1 MTMVDIQHFFDS
13 LRPSLESQLL
23 TAFVPLRAGDRVLE
37 AGCGTGYIS
46 LVLGWKH
53 PYCREIVGV
62 DIDPAAVRAAEQNYR
77 TLIAIWSG
85 YLPPIRFRK
94 ADVREMVDTEPQF
107 DVLLSNPPF
116 FSAKASRPS
125 PVVSRHLSRQDRE
138 LPPEQLMEAAR
149 GLVKGGGLLAVV
161 YPATRAREV
170 YTRAREQ
177 DFEII
182 KEEIHTGVRK
192 RNDGIRLL
200 LMKVPTSV

>member
-1 MTMVDIQHFFDS
+1 
-13 LRPSLESQLL
+13 
-23 TAFVPLRAGDRVLE
+23 
-37 AGCGTGYIS
+37 
-46 LVLGWKH
+46 
-53 PYCREIVGV
+53 
-62 DIDPAAVRAAEQNYR
+62 
-77 TLIAIWSG
+77 
-85 YLPPIRFRK
+85 
-94 ADVREMVDTEPQF
+94 
-107 DVLLSNPPF
+107 
-116 FSAKASRPS
+116 
-125 PVVSRHLSRQDRE
+125 
-138 LPPEQLMEAAR
+138 MEAAR